1 MYVIRHL
8 LHPQRQSL
16 INRWK
21 KATKAERSLIIGF
34 SISGALFWLGLSGLM
49 FFFIHTFHGVEIVGT
64 IVLRKLIELLLLST
78 FGLLC
83 FSNVVTALSNYYLS
97 DDLELLLSLP
107 ISKVNFFLR
116 SIRGDLCSIQ
126 LDGALFAIPIFIS
139 YGIVYGQGLNIMF
152 SLP

>member
-21 KATKAERSLIIGF
+21 KASKAERSLIVGF
-34 SISGALFWLGLSGLM
+34 SISGAFFWLGLSGLM

-83 FSNVVTALSNYYLS
+83 FSNVVTPY
-97 DDLELLLSLP
+97 
-107 ISKVNFFLR
+107 
-116 SIRGDLCSIQ
+116 Q
-126 LDGALFAIPIFIS
+126 
-139 YGIVYGQGLNIMF
+139 
-152 SLP
+152 

>member
-21 KATKAERSLIIGF
+21 KASKAERSLIVGF
-34 SISGALFWLGLSGLM
+34 SISGAFFWLGLSGLM

-107 ISKVNFFLR
+107 ISKVNSSSHDSLRLSHSQAGWYCHWLSPSLFLT
-116 SIRGDLCSIQ
+116 
-126 LDGALFAIPIFIS
+126 ALFMGKDSRTI
-139 YGIVYGQGLNIMF
+139 YC
-152 SLP
+152 

>member
-21 KATKAERSLIIGF
+21 KASKAERSLIVGF

-49 FFFIHTFHGVEIVGT
+49 FFFINTFHGVEIVGT

-107 ISKVNFFLR
+107 ISKVNFFFARFAEYLNF
-116 SIRGDLCSIQ
+116 SI
-126 LDGALFAIPIFIS
+126 
-139 YGIVYGQGLNIMF
+139 N
-152 SLP
+152 